1 MFTIGRP
8 CPTGVCAKPWS
19 VSSRVKIWGAS
30 TPKGRNVVS
39 QSHLGGST
47 CTPVW
52 ERLLLLRAFQ
62 IFNMS
67 IHSGDIC
74 SQSWK
79 MPKSCG
85 ILDVFAT
92 QILLWLSFQ
101 KLYPNYHAC
110 IAARHVEKF
119 SAVTPSSPKV
129 IGIHNLNFK
138 PTFKCLPLKFFEG
151 AAFPSVNL

>member
-1 MFTIGRP
+1 MHTCVGEVVVVTCFSDFQYVDPFWRHLQSKLED
-8 CPTGVCAKPWS
+8 AKI
-19 VSSRVKIWGAS
+19 V
-30 TPKGRNVVS
+30 RN
-39 QSHLGGST
+39 
-47 CTPVW
+47 
-52 ERLLLLRAFQ
+52 F
-62 IFNMS
+62 
-67 IHSGDIC
+67 
-74 SQSWK
+74 
-79 MPKSCG
+79 
-85 ILDVFAT
+85 LDVFAT